1 MAKKIARWGL
11 LTAAAM
17 ALSWLESM
25 LPAFGMVPG
34 MKLGLANIVT
44 LFALYRMSL
53 RDAAGISLARVLL
66 TAASFGNAYS
76 FAYSLA
82 GAAQRLV
89 FYSGRQ
95 RCGGR
100 VPQPGTAAGGH
111 LRTGNRAAG
120 VVSAR
125 AGSQRNPH
133 GSRNRSGRRTDC
145 PAGEGLAGPA
155 ARTSVSFYFS
165 PVVTQL

>member
-17 ALSWLESM
+17 VLSWLESM

-82 GAAQRLV
+82 GAALSLAVMAGLRR
-89 FYSGRQ
+89 SGWFSIL
-95 RCGGR
+95 G
-100 VPQPGTAAGGH
+100 VSAAGGVCH
-111 LRTGNRAAG
+111 NLGQLLVAISVLGTARLGWYLPALAVSGTLTGAG
-120 VVSAR
+120 I
-125 AGSQRNPH
+125 
-133 GSRNRSGRRTDC
+133 
-145 PAGEGLAGPA
+145 GLAGGLIV
-155 ARTSVSFYFS
+155 RRVK
-165 PVVTQL
+165 V